1 MPYPSSDLYPSGA
14 LFPGEESPAET
25 TPPALQRN
33 TRGSTPA
40 IPKLRVPL
48 QMRNGRLALVE
59 QDSQDNVAA
68 CVYALLATER
78 GSRLED
84 PDFGVED
91 PTFATMPVDV
101 DEWLEQ
107 IAAYEPRAEVQ
118 TAQEVGDLIGAVLV
132 EVGLT

>member
-1 MPYPSSDLYPSGA
+1 MP
-14 LFPGEESPAET
+14 SPT
-25 TPPALQRN
+25 
-33 TRGSTPA
+33 

-48 QMRNGRLALVE
+48 RLENGRLALVE

-68 CVYALLATER
+68 CVYAILATER

-84 PDFGVED
+84 PDFGIED
-91 PTFATMPVDV
+91 PTFGTMPVDV

-118 TAQEVGDLIGAVLV
+118 TEQEVGDLIGVVLA
-132 EVGLT
+132 EVGLG

>member
-1 MPYPSSDLYPSGA
+1 MP
-14 LFPGEESPAET
+14 
-25 TPPALQRN
+25 TP
-33 TRGSTPA
+33 T

-48 QMRNGRLALVE
+48 RLENGRLALVE

-84 PDFGVED
+84 PDFGVESRLFD
-91 PTFATMPVDV
+91 QMPVDV

-118 TAQEVGDLIGAVLV
+118 TQQEIEDLTGLVLV
-132 EVGLT
+132 EVGLS